1 MHEVKLKSLQ
11 SIGELIHHYR
21 IKKGYSQKDLADKLH
36 VTISAISSW
45 ERGNNKPS
53 LDIALEIANDLGI
66 TLDEFFLTRSLAPKL
81 FHLIHEVI
89 SFNQA
94 YVEIDHVYFNEQTN
108 QLHIQFLMSGLT
120 LTPEIIDYYS
130 QKATFVVND
139 TPLVV
144 QRRLESLPEEKLLIS
159 PELDASGMYVRRFHC
174 EFSMPLPKADLR
186 ISLEC
191 NDQQESFLI
200 RREVISLLINE
211 WSSMPE
217 SNASILAS
225 DQHQEVL
232 LFLSKNHHVDSLS
245 EYIQRLYHHL
255 QE

>member
-1 MHEVKLKSLQ
+1 
-11 SIGELIHHYR
+11 
-21 IKKGYSQKDLADKLH
+21 
-36 VTISAISSW
+36 
-45 ERGNNKPS
+45 
-53 LDIALEIANDLGI
+53 
-66 TLDEFFLTRSLAPKL
+66 
-81 FHLIHEVI
+81 
-89 SFNQA
+89 
-94 YVEIDHVYFNEQTN
+94 
-108 QLHIQFLMSGLT
+108 MSGLT